1 MDETPRHACRVC
13 PRTDLSLTANGRV
26 RSHAADGKRPGPEN
40 PNCPGGS
47 DLPRDEPASSPVTAS
62 GGPNPYRAPLP
73 TGNLPHDRH
82 TEETQTEDD
91 PWQMQ
96 KDPFQGPVTG
106 ITSPDNGSRTPPQTR
121 STHPTTA
128 AAPDPGSTPATTA
141 TVTDAGSPSTKA
153 TSSAQTETAGTRG
166 RTAAVTTETADAF
179 DSATA
184 PVQRAEQRVERDGWG
199 RYKLIHPV
207 TGKKQAWQRCTTFA
221 KMLEDTFGLGK
232 WQRRMAAKGLALRPD
247 LLDMIAT
254 LEVKQD
260 SQRMDLL
267 LEQAMDAAGQ
277 KVAANQGTVCHKH
290 TEDVDR
296 GDSLDDVPPRYR
308 ADVTAYV
315 KALRSAGITI
325 VPELIERIT
334 AVPDLGVGGTLDR
347 VVRDRHGKYR
357 ILDVKGLALT
367 ERIPTPTGW
376 TTMGE
381 VSVGD
386 TVFDAYGKPC
396 EVTLK
401 SEVKR
406 IGTYLVRFD
415 DGSTVVCDSEH
426 IWWTAAGREPGEP
439 TPKSIGEVI
448 RTLRNA
454 KGSAHHRIP
463 VTGPL
468 DLPEVDLP
476 IDPYLLG
483 CWLGDG
489 AVRGGTITKGRD
501 LFEILEADGHALGV
515 EQLDRRTDKCLTR
528 TVRGLRA
535 QLIAEGLVHNKHIP
549 NAYLRASA
557 GQRLRLLQ
565 GLMDTDGTWN
575 TARSDATFYTSDKGL
590 VMQVE
595 ELLLSLGQRPNISE
609 NWVTGYGKRV
619 LSHRATF
626 TPVDLNP
633 FRLPRKADQAR
644 ASQKS
649 TTMAR
654 RRLITAVEPGP
665 DVDTACIGVD
675 SPTHTYLCGDRMV
688 ATHNTGNMDFGQLGI
703 CVQLAVYAAGV
714 NTAGVYDLDTGTWQ
728 PPQSYG
734 DSIETGPWSVPKVE
748 TDYALVA
755 HIPVGSGT
763 CELLKVPIDTGWEA
777 VQTAVQVRDWR
788 KMKRLFTPYDPED
801 DSSPIAAELI
811 GPTHS
816 GPATE
821 AFPTQVGA
829 PHPPSWAERF
839 RAVESRA
846 AAMKL
851 YTEALAALGPGP
863 DLNMMV
869 AIGRDALAELET
881 RTG

>member
-1 MDETPRHACRVC
+1 MNETPRHACRVC
-13 PRTDLSLTANGRV
+13 TRTDLSLTANGRI
-26 RSHAADGKRPGPEN
+26 RSHAADGRRPGPDN

-47 DLPRDEPASSPVTAS
+47 DLPRDPEQDLPCFHPNIDGIGRCKDCSEDLRPTIAEVDAAMRAAS
-62 GGPNPYRAPLP
+62 GDAPPEVEDAALEMMERQRLYGTRPEHSGPNPYRAPLP
-73 TGNLPHDRH
+73 TGNLPHDRL
-82 TEETQTEDD
+82 TEE
-91 PWQMQ
+91 P
-96 KDPFQGPVTG
+96 KP
-106 ITSPDNGSRTPPQTR
+106 
-121 STHPTTA
+121 
-128 AAPDPGSTPATTA
+128 
-141 TVTDAGSPSTKA
+141 
-153 TSSAQTETAGTRG
+153 
-166 RTAAVTTETADAF
+166 VTTETADAF

-184 PVQRAEQRVERDGWG
+184 PVQRAEQRVERDGFG
-199 RYKLIHPV
+199 RYRLVHPV
-207 TGKKQAWQRCTTFA
+207 TGKKQAWQRCTTFS
-221 KMLEDTFGLGK
+221 KMLEDTFGLGV
-232 WQRRMAAKGLALRPD
+232 WQQRMVAKGLALRPD
-247 LLDMIAT
+247 LLDVVAT
-254 LEVKQD
+254 LEVKRDAEQLN
-260 SQRMDLL
+260 RL
-267 LEQAMDAAGQ
+267 LEQAKDAAGQ

-315 KALRSAGITI
+315 KAIRDAGITI

-381 VSVGD
+381 VTVGD

-515 EQLDRRTDKCLTR
+515 EQLDSRTDKCLTR
-528 TVRGLRA
+528 TVRGLRT
-535 QLIAEGLVHNKHIP
+535 QLIAEGLVYNKHIP
-549 NAYLRASA
+549 SAYLRSSV

-590 VMQVE
+590 VTQVE

-619 LSHRATF
+619 LSYRATF

-633 FRLPRKADQAR
+633 FRLPRKAGQAE

-649 TTMAR
+649 TVMAR

-728 PPQSYG
+728 QG
-734 DSIETGPWSVPKVE
+734 PKVE

-788 KMKRLFTPYDPED
+788 KMKRLFTPYDPGD
-801 DSSPIAAELI
+801 DSSPYLDLLAKEVG
-811 GPTHS
+811 GPGTVQ
-816 GPATE
+816 P
-821 AFPTQVGA
+821 PTWEQ
-829 PHPPSWAERF
+829 RF

-846 AAMKL
+846 EAAAL
-851 YTEALAALGPGP
+851 YGQALAVLGQGAELNAL
-863 DLNMMV
+863 V
-869 AIGRDALAELET
+869 QIGMRALAELDQ